1 MKASPFITALSDRDK
16 SSQISLMTTALN
28 YGAFGS
34 LIPHPPPLNILPY
47 LDILLDEPFPK
58 PN

>member
-1 MKASPFITALSDRDK
+1 MKASPFITAMSDRNMLF
-16 SSQISLMTTALN
+16 QISLMTTALN